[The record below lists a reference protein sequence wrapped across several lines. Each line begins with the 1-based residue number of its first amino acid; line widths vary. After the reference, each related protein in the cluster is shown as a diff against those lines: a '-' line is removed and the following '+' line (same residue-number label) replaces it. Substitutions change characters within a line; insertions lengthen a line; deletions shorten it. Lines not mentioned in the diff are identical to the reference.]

1 MKMAHHGKADWTDDD
16 RVQQMVKSYPMR
28 YDDMFWKSLDALI
41 GSGTREVVAD
51 FGCGP
56 GLLLA
61 DVANQY
67 NAKVAIGLD
76 KSKEMLAQAKTF
88 LKERTNLDSFELIHV
103 NFDTEEIPVETN
115 SIDFAFS
122 GFTLHEVASP
132 TDFVSQVYRHIR
144 LHGFYVVY
152 EVISGNE
159 DAFVKG
165 MSYIGMSEEH
175 ARKLYPHVGKHT
187 PSDIVEILQSSGFQD
202 CRMITIDD
210 FRAVVVGLKR

>member
-16 RVQQMVKSYPMR
+16 RVQQMVKSYPTR

-41 GSGTREVVAD
+41 GSGTREFVAD

-76 KSKEMLAQAKTF
+76 KSKEMLAQAKYNAKVAIGLDKSKEMLAQSKTF

-122 GFTLHEVASP
+122 GYRSKLTASTLHSL
-132 TDFVSQVYRHIR
+132 VSRCM
-144 LHGFYVVY
+144 
-152 EVISGNE
+152 
-159 DAFVKG
+159 K
-165 MSYIGMSEEH
+165 
-175 ARKLYPHVGKHT
+175 
-187 PSDIVEILQSSGFQD
+187 
-202 CRMITIDD
+202 
-210 FRAVVVGLKR
+210 